1 MPETNENVETMEQVE
16 VQDNTIGT
24 AIIHVLVAGIAVA
37 ATTATVR
44 LVKRGID
51 KYKKQKLTVIE
62 GGKNQDN
69 SESDTDVKDEAK

>member
-1 MPETNENVETMEQVE
+1 MPETIENVEAMEQVE
-16 VQDNTIGT
+16 VQDNTVGT

-37 ATTATVR
+37 ITTATVR

-51 KYKKQKLTVIE
+51 KHKKQKLTVVE

-69 SESDTDVKDEAK
+69 SESDTDVKDETN